1 MALYYLQES
10 EGRSRPSLKDRFL
23 QSLLL
28 GLAIALLFALSF
40 LQGIGAFWGLERSLI
55 HRLPKQWH
63 PEQRKIIL
71 LQFEKNDSGLKPM
84 DVALALRGLEKLHPA
99 RLVISGGIAGDQE
112 AMPMLFN
119 LIAKAEKA
127 KIRIISPE
135 VPSSEA
141 IYRPVPLGRYDPP
154 VWLGLRQKW
163 QTLPGSLFNKGE
175 GCFLPSQ
182 ASVPDGSLQLFAET
196 KYGEVI
202 PSLWWMALDDP
213 LRIPPANSLW
223 LLGGRILLLPNR
235 SILFLNERGGALP
248 APKEGGRIVAFD
260 DFLLQMEQKERGT
273 LSPVFDAL
281 WNDSI
286 VILGTMSDLENVAV
300 FSSLEEKTFWDH
312 FPVVWQLAIVM
323 LFTTLFLTLLRR
335 ASVFRIVTGLVIL
348 LLALGGLIVSIRHGI
363 IPPYISPLYVS
374 LLLLISAGRAQSK

>member
-1 MALYYLQES
+1 MALYYLRES
-10 EGRSRPSLKDRFL
+10 GGQCRSSFQNTSL
-23 QSLLL
+23 QSMLL
-28 GLAIALLFALSF
+28 GLAIASLFALSF

-63 PEQRKIIL
+63 PEHRKIIL

-99 RLVISGGIAGDQE
+99 RVVLSAGIARDQD
-112 AMPMLFN
+112 AMPMVLN
-119 LIAKAEKA
+119 LMAKAEEA

-135 VPSSEA
+135 MPSSEA
-141 IYRPVPLGRYDPP
+141 IYRPVPLCRYDPP
-154 VWLGLRQKW
+154 VWLGLRLKW
-163 QTLPGSLFNKGE
+163 QTLPGSLSNNGY

-196 KYGEVI
+196 RYGEVI
-202 PSLWWMALDDP
+202 PSLWWMALGESVRTP
-213 LRIPPANSLW
+213 SPNSLW

-248 APKEGGRIVAFD
+248 APREGGRIVMID
-260 DFLLQMEQKERGT
+260 DFLLQMEQKERGM

-286 VILGTMSDLENVAV
+286 IILGTTSDLENIAA

-312 FPVVWQLAIVM
+312 FPVVWQCANVI
-323 LFTTLFLTLLRR
+323 LFTTLLLMLHRR
-335 ASVFRIVTGLVIL
+335 ATVFRIFTGLAIL
-348 LLALGGLIVSIRHGI
+348 LLALGGLIVSIGHGI
-363 IPPYISPLYVS
+363 IPPYIAPLYAS
-374 LLLLISAGRAQSK
+374 LLLLLPVRGAQSK